1 MMNTYTVELTYDE
14 IRLLIDAIDWTRQTL
29 YMRNPNDFPI
39 RLRESANIGYKLDCT
54 LIDGRWN

>member
-1 MMNTYTVELTYDE
+1 MNTYTIELTHDE

-29 YMRNPNDFPI
+29 YMRKPNDFPI
-39 RLRESANIGYKLDCT
+39 RLRESASIGYKLDCT